1 MPDSHKKI
9 KHFVVSRFFPF
20 QRKEFPHNILDVDF
34 LSKQLPLAKNMLRS
48 LENQTNKKFELVFI
62 ANPKFFDDPK
72 YEFIFSTLRD
82 STTLPLKFIK
92 WSEVTSL
99 FQGAYD
105 KYDFVIQTRIDF
117 DDFTCK
123 DAVAD
128 TQSKVSECTD
138 IISYGYCNGYQY
150 IYGELIPFF
159 HGYNDGGHQSTFPS
173 LIVNSSFGKKIPS
186 IFIYNFNHT
195 KVKIQLK
202 DFLEKNGVEF
212 KEDMFQQNF
221 SMKAFI
227 YFRHEFAQ
235 ELLVTNSTLKLPNKG
250 KLTTA
255 DITKKQ
261 LEDQF
266 GFTLEL
272 NSIK

>member
-1 MPDSHKKI
+1 M
-9 KHFVVSRFFPF
+9 
-20 QRKEFPHNILDVDF
+20 
-34 LSKQLPLAKNMLRS
+34 
-48 LENQTNKKFELVFI
+48 
-62 ANPKFFDDPK
+62 
-72 YEFIFSTLRD
+72 
-82 STTLPLKFIK
+82 
-92 WSEVTSL
+92 
-99 FQGAYD
+99 
-105 KYDFVIQTRIDF
+105 
-117 DDFTCK
+117 
-123 DAVAD
+123 
-128 TQSKVSECTD
+128 
-138 IISYGYCNGYQY
+138 
-150 IYGELIPFF
+150 
-159 HGYNDGGHQSTFPS
+159 
-173 LIVNSSFGKKIPS
+173 
-186 IFIYNFNHT
+186 
-195 KVKIQLK
+195 K